1 MRRLS
6 SLLLSLLALPSLLAA
21 QGKVTLPVSLGELEK
36 RAVADS
42 NDASAHYNVAL
53 GYWNAKR
60 WDDVE
65 RSLRTAIK
73 LEPRFAQAHL
83 ALAYLPIMRYPKFWD
98 RLYELNSAWPEDI
111 KSIIATFDR
120 EYRHAF
126 LIDPMVDLR
135 IIAAATPAGADQWE
149 VKDNLGDIWALYF
162 QGRIDCYEGN
172 YAQCE
177 GKYTRLIGEL
187 REARAVGNL
196 PDDMYWFRGLAAAHE
211 KHFDVALGDFNKLI
225 EREQD
230 RAKKIQVKGMIRL
243 PLRENE
249 YRYFLATFTHASGN
263 VDGAVPLY
271 KEALEKDLGLYMAHV
286 RLANIYEAK
295 RDFEGAVAERR
306 YAVNANPDDASLL
319 VDLGVTLGRSG
330 AFPEAAVS
338 LRGATQRMPRN
349 TEAWFWLGIAESQL
363 GRKAEAKAAF
373 EQVIALAPSRLK
385 ARADQAKQRI
395 ATLQ

>member
-1 MRRLS
+1 MRRS
-6 SLLLSLLALPSLLAA
+6 SSFLLSLLALPSLLAA

-53 GYWNAKR
+53 AYWNAKR

-65 RSLRTAIK
+65 RSLRTAVK

-83 ALAYLPIMRYPKFWD
+83 ALAYLPIVRYPKFWD
-98 RLYELNSAWPEDI
+98 QLYDRNDAWPEDVKKI
-111 KSIIATFDR
+111 LTQYDP

-135 IIAAATPAGADQWE
+135 IIAAATPTGTDQWE
-149 VKDNLGDIWALYF
+149 VKDNLGDIWGLYY
-162 QGRIDCYEGN
+162 QGRIDCFEGN

-177 GKYTRLIGEL
+177 GKYTRLFADL

-211 KHFDVALGDFNKLI
+211 KHYDVAIGDFNKLI
-225 EREQD
+225 DREKD
-230 RAKKIQVKGMIRL
+230 RAKKIQAKGMIRL

-249 YRYFLATFTHASGN
+249 YRYFLATFTHAGGN
-263 VDGAVPLY
+263 VDAAILLY

-295 RDFEGAVAERR
+295 RDFESAVAERR

-319 VDLGVTLGRSG
+319 VDLGITLGKSG
-330 AFPEAAVS
+330 AFPEAATS
-338 LRGATQRMPRN
+338 LRTATQRMPRN

-373 EQVIALAPSRLK
+373 EQVVALAPSRLK
-385 ARADQAKQRI
+385 ARADQAKQRL
-395 ATLQ
+395 AALQ